1 MAASQAIAEF
11 IKALGKEKVL
21 TDREDLLCYSYDAT
35 PDVPGALPE
44 AVVMPENTAEVAQVI
59 KIAGRYRVPVY
70 PRGAGTN
77 LSGGTVP
84 VRGGIVLSLLKMNKI
99 LEIDADNLIAVV
111 QPGVVNQALNDALA
125 PYGVFYPPDPG
136 SAATATMGGNV
147 AECSGGLRGLK
158 YGVTKDYVQGL
169 EVVLADG
176 TVVRL
181 GGKTVKNVAGYDLVK
196 LFVGSEGTLGIIT
209 EITVRL
215 LPVPE
220 SRCSMLAVFA
230 DLEAA
235 GNAVSDIIRH
245 KVIPATLEILDK
257 VTIRTVEDYLH
268 IGLPVEAEAILLV
281 ETDGIKEVVEKEKE
295 VLRRVLE
302 KHGAL
307 VRIAAGEQER
317 DQLWAGR
324 RAALPALARVKPTT
338 VLEDA
343 TVPRSQVT
351 RMLAA
356 IREIGQKYNVLIGN
370 FGHAGDGNLHPTILT
385 DARNEE
391 EMERVHR
398 AVEEIF
404 KKALELGGTLS
415 GEHGIGLAK
424 KRFLPWQ
431 VGPEGLALMKKIKR
445 ALDPLNILN
454 PGKFVDSADLDENG
468 EKREGEGETGR

>member
-1 MAASQAIAEF
+1 MNVSQAVAGI

-44 AVVMPENTAEVAQVI
+44 AVVMPENTAEVVQVI

-84 VRGGIVLSLLKMNKI
+84 VRGGIVLSLLKMDKI

-176 TVVRL
+176 AVVRL
-181 GGKTVKNVAGYDLVK
+181 GGKTVKNVTGYDLVK
-196 LFVGSEGTLGIIT
+196 LFVGSEGTLGVIT

-268 IGLPVEAEAILLV
+268 IGLPVEAEAVLLV
-281 ETDGIKEVVEKEKE
+281 ETDGVKETVAKEKE
-295 VLRRVLE
+295 VLRSVLE
-302 KHGAL
+302 KHGGQ
-307 VRIAAGEQER
+307 VKIAAGEQER
-317 DQLWAGR
+317 DQLWAAR
-324 RAALPALARVKPTT
+324 RAALPALARLKPTT

-404 KKALELGGTLS
+404 EKALELGGTLS

-424 KRFLPWQ
+424 KRFLPRQ
-431 VGPEGLALMKKIKR
+431 TGAEGLALMKRIKR

-454 PGKFVDSADLDENG
+454 PGKFVDLED
-468 EKREGEGETGR
+468 EGEAGE